1 MKKTLKT
8 TDDLRMASVK
18 NTPQAIGTPSFW
30 GDFWL
35 CEEHSQFVTK
45 PLGDE
50 LRHEP
55 PEQILY
61 KIYHYEKGVR
71 YPLQALQRLFMNSSI
86 FEKASAHQREEPLFL
101 LNWADRK
108 FWWYRDQFW
117 ESTVY
122 SDEEVKLLL
131 WEKGRREQRKFKR
144 LAKAKAAAKEA
155 LEEAGR
161 ERIPEEVRLLVWER
175 DGGRCVKCGSTEDLE
190 FDHIIP
196 VSKGGSNTEKNV
208 QLLCVKCNREKGDRM
223 A

>member
-1 MKKTLKT
+1 MAKKTLKT
-8 TDDLRMASVK
+8 TDDLTTRTVK
-18 NTPQAIGTPSFW
+18 NTPQAIGTPSRW

-35 CEEHSQFVTK
+35 CEEHGQFVTK

-55 PEQILY
+55 PEQIL
-61 KIYHYEKGVR
+61 HYIGRYETGVR
-71 YPLQALQRLFMNSSI
+71 YPTIVQRLFMNSSI
-86 FEKASAHQREEPLFL
+86 VEKVSAHQREDPLFL
-101 LNWADRK
+101 FGFPLNK
-108 FWWYRDQFW
+108 YWWYRDEFW
-117 ESTVY
+117 ESAVY

-131 WEKGRREQRKFKR
+131 WEKGRREQRKLER
-144 LAKAKAAAKEA
+144 LAKARAAAQEA
-155 LEEAGR
+155 REEVGR

-208 QLLCVKCNREKGDRM
+208 QLLCATCNREKRDRIV
-223 A
+223 

>member
-1 MKKTLKT
+1 MKKALKRT
-8 TDDLRMASVK
+8 EQLALDRKANIARLSKPRYRVDD
-18 NTPQAIGTPSFW
+18 I
-30 GDFWL
+30 WL
-35 CEEHSQFVTK
+35 CEELGQLVAK

-50 LRHEP
+50 LRDELRG
-55 PEQILY
+55 QVLY
-61 KIYHYEKGVR
+61 RIYYWEKTDVFRTGKR
-71 YPLQALQRLFMNSSI
+71 SLFMEPSV
-86 FEKASAHQREEPLFL
+86 FERARACQREEPLFL
-101 LNWADRK
+101 FNWFDLK
-108 FWWYRDQFW
+108 FWWYRDEFW

-131 WEKGRREQRKFKR
+131 WEKGRREQRKFER

-155 LEEAGR
+155 LEEARR

-196 VSKGGSNTEKNV
+196 VSKGGSSTEKNV
-208 QLLCVKCNREKGDRM
+208 QLLCAKCNREKGDRI